1 METNYRIAYDK
12 GWQDVKKKL
21 PAEIVSRRSVSYCS
35 SKCQFTVPFF
45 NSEYILDCSNETI
58 TRKTDRQIPDI
69 TASIIILNYLSF
81 SDISPKPDNKWVS
94 LKEIP
99 NGGALFYPAF
109 RKNTIELLLRT
120 FGEQPKELLTCAA
133 ALGGQPAALGS
144 ASAVFRAFP
153 EIPMCIV
160 MWEGDEEVRANATVL
175 YDPSVADLLHVESII
190 GLGMYLAA
198 KLKQLAGSL

>member
-21 PAEIVSRRSVSYCS
+21 PEEIVSRRSVSYCS
-35 SKCQFTVPFF
+35 SKNQFTVPFF
-45 NSEYILDCSNETI
+45 NSEYILDCRNETI
-58 TRKTDRQIPDI
+58 TGKTAGQIPDI

-81 SDISPKPDNKWVS
+81 SDISPTPDKKWVS

-99 NGGALFYPAF
+99 KGGALFYPAF
-109 RKNTIELLLRT
+109 RKNTIEVLLKT
-120 FGEQPKELLTCAA
+120 FGKQPKELLTCAA
-133 ALGGQPAALGS
+133 ALGGQSASLGS
-144 ASAVFRAFP
+144 ASVVFHAFP
-153 EIPMCIV
+153 EIPLCIV

-175 YDPSVADLLHVESII
+175 YDPSIADILHVESII

-198 KLKQLAGSL
+198 KLNQLASR